1 MRRLSLYTALA
12 GLLALSAYGCAV
24 EGSSEG
30 PDGTDPLESEQNY
43 IAILSSSTTATAE
56 ADTERLAAEYG
67 FKVEATWAHVLQG
80 IKMTATPDVVAALAA
95 DPEVAYIEPDGLTV
109 IDEDVC
115 DLVPDLPA
123 CDCEAFPTSPF
134 CGDPVPEPGEPGEP
148 GQPGE
153 PGEPGN
159 PGEIIPPGIE
169 FVGGPIAATDKIA
182 WIIDSGIDLDHPD
195 LNVDVGLSTFFTG
208 NSPED
213 EFQGPGGGHGTRVAG
228 IIAAIDND
236 IGVVGVSPGNTV
248 VAVRTQGANGAG
260 AVSALVAGINY
271 VVENGTPGDV
281 INMSV
286 SAVGQFQSLEDAV
299 LAAAAKGFRFA
310 LSAGNAAQ
318 DVDASSTVPA
328 RVNHPNVFTVSAIGP
343 DGCLADFSNFGLSV
357 DLSGPGVDIVST
369 AIGGGIGAPVNG
381 TSFSAPLVAGLLL
394 HKTPVSRGTACGDP
408 DGKADPLASF

>member
-1 MRRLSLYTALA
+1 MRRQNLYTVLA
-12 GLLALSAYGCAV
+12 GLLAVSATGCAV

-30 PDGTDPLESEQNY
+30 PDGSDPATEQRY
-43 IAILSSSTTATAE
+43 IAILSSSSTQTAE

-67 FKVEATWAHVLQG
+67 FTVEATWAHALQG
-80 IKMTATPDVVAALAA
+80 IKMSATPDVAAALAA
-95 DPEVAYIEPDGLTV
+95 DPEVAYVEPDGLTV
-109 IDEDVC
+109 IDDDVC

-134 CGDPVPEPGEPGEP
+134 CDDPPEEPGEPGEP
-148 GQPGE
+148 GDPGQ
-153 PGEPGN
+153 GELL
-159 PGEIIPPGIE
+159 PPGIE

-208 NSPED
+208 TSPED

-228 IIAAIDND
+228 IIGAIDND
-236 IGVVGVSPGNTV
+236 IGVVGVSPGNTLV
-248 VAVRTQGANGAG
+248 SVRTQGANGAG

-299 LAAAAKGFRFA
+299 LAAANKGFVFA

-328 RVNHPNVFTVSAIGP
+328 KVNHPNVFTVSAIGP
-343 DGCLADFSNFGLSV
+343 DGCLADFSNFGASV
-357 DLSGPGVDIVST
+357 DISGPGVDIVST

-394 HKTPVSRGTACGDP
+394 HKTPASRGTACGDP
-408 DGKADPLASF
+408 DGKPDPLATF